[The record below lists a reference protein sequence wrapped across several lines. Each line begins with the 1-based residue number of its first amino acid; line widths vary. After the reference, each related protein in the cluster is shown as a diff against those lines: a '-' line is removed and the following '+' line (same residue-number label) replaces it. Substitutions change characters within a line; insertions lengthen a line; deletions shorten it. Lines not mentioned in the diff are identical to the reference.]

1 VTTTSIT
8 FIARWVARAWSVLN
22 ILIIFIFAIGESL
35 RPLGPVP
42 TYKEWIGL
50 ALWPV
55 GVAIGLLVSW
65 LHEVLGGVVTLACLA
80 AFYIWNL
87 FRSGHFPRGP
97 FFFLIA
103 APALVFL
110 LSGVLSR
117 NADPKES

>member
-1 VTTTSIT
+1 VTTTSIA

-22 ILIIFIFAIGESL
+22 ILIIFVFAIGESL

-65 LHEVLGGVVTLACLA
+65 LREVLGGMIALGCLA
-80 AFYIWNL
+80 AFYVWTL
-87 FRSGHFPRGP
+87 FRSGQLPQGP
-97 FFFLIA
+97 FFPLIA
-103 APALVFL
+103 APALVFIL
-110 LSGVLSR
+110 AGVVSHSS
-117 NADPKES
+117 APHSA

>member
-1 VTTTSIT
+1 MTSIA
-8 FIARWVARAWSVLN
+8 FIARWVARTWSVLN

-55 GVAIGLLVSW
+55 GVAVGLLVSW
-65 LHEVLGGVVTLACLA
+65 LREVLGGLVALGSLG
-80 AFYIWNL
+80 AFYIWTL
-87 FRSGHFPRGP
+87 FRSGQLPRGP

-103 APALVFL
+103 APALVFIL
-110 LSGVLSR
+110 AGVVARRDAAHS
-117 NADPKES
+117 P